1 MEVLDTLNEHPE
13 EILINEQAPLKQRL
27 RLEAAVLT
35 RLCAPIIVIQLLQMA
50 VFVTD
55 TIMAGR
61 YSAADLAGVAIGGAI
76 WVPTFL
82 FLMGTLSAL
91 TPTVAQLHGAKNYS
105 PIKHYVY
112 QGFWQAL
119 FMSVPIVFLAQGV
132 EPLFRLFNVDDAIL
146 PIANQYLCTVVLG
159 LPAVLAFNV
168 LRFYSEGLSLT
179 RPALYASL
187 IGLLINV
194 PFNYVL
200 IFGKFGFPELG
211 GAGCAWASAFSFWVM
226 FIFMAIY
233 VKFKQ
238 DYQPYQLYQKI
249 IGIEKSRMAELFK
262 VGLPIG
268 GSHFVEASL
277 FCVIAILLSSLG
289 PVVVASHQIAL
300 NVSALMFMIPL
311 SLSMGL
317 TIRIGFLIGAGQ
329 SREAR
334 FTGFLGLAMSVAF
347 ALGSAMI
354 LFSFRYQIAA
364 LYNGSVEVIQLTGTL
379 LVFAAVF
386 QISDA
391 LQVTA
396 AGALRGY
403 KDTRMP
409 MFIMLLSFWII
420 SLPIGY
426 TLSLTDF
433 FGSPLYAEGF
443 WFGLVLGLTITSIL
457 LIIRLQIISK
467 RFMQAS

>member
-1 MEVLDTLNEHPE
+1 MDALNNLNEHPE
-13 EILINEQAPLKQRL
+13 EILVNEQAPLKQRL
-27 RLEAAVLT
+27 LLEASVLT
-35 RLCAPIIVIQLLQMA
+35 RLCGPIIVIQLLQMA

-55 TIMAGR
+55 TVMAGR

-112 QGFWQAL
+112 QAFWQAL
-119 FMSVPIVFLAQGV
+119 GMSVPIVILAQYLA
-132 EPLFRLFNVDDAIL
+132 PLFQLFNVDDAIL
-146 PIANQYLCTVVLG
+146 PIANNYLRAVVIG

-187 IGLLINV
+187 LGLVLNV
-194 PFNYVL
+194 PLNYIL

-211 GAGCAWASAFSFWVM
+211 GVGCAWASAFSFWIM
-226 FIFMAIY
+226 FFFMAIF

-238 DYQPYQLYQKI
+238 DYHPYQLYQKV

-262 VGLPIG
+262 IGLPIG

-289 PVVVASHQIAL
+289 PVMVASHQIAL

-317 TIRIGFLIGAGQ
+317 TIRVGFLVGAQQ
-329 SREAR
+329 SHEAR
-334 FTGFLGLAMSVAF
+334 FTSFLGLALCVAF
-347 ALGSAMI
+347 ALGSGI
-354 LFSFRYQIAA
+354 FLYLFRYQIAS
-364 LYNGSVEVIQLTGTL
+364 LYNDSADVIQLTGTL

-426 TLSLTDF
+426 TLSLTDI
-433 FGSPLYAEGF
+433 FGPPLYARGF

-457 LIIRLQIISK
+457 LILRLRIISK
-467 RFMQAS
+467 RHTQTA